1 MEPTLNK
8 DKYEDEDDDD
18 DDDEDDDE
26 PYVEVVKECTHK
38 EQVKCC
44 GQEATLKEAQKNCE
58 ADGCDIQVCNT
69 PNPTPRTYEDEYKV
83 DHYDDIKKSYDD
95 DDDDYKKNDYGGYG
109 GGDDGGGDDGRPQ
122 GNKGPKLYGDDG
134 DNGGYGGY
142 GGDGGDDNRP
152 QGNTGPK
159 LYGDSTNLDFGG
171 DDDDRTQGNKGSR
184 NNGGGSSS
192 SGGFMDQGVKEDCKE
207 EFTSGG
213 ACREVCT
220 AKVEYKIMGIV
231 MSTHDETTTRPCS

>member
-109 GGDDGGGDDGRPQ
+109 G
-122 GNKGPKLYGDDG
+122 
-134 DNGGYGGY
+134 Y

-159 LYGDSTNLDFGG
+159 LYGNSTNLDFGG